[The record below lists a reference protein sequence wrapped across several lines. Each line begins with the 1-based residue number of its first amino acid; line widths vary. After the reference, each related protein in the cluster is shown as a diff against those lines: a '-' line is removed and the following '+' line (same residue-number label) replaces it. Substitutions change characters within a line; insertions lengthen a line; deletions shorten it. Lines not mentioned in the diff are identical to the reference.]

1 MATLR
6 DIDEATRHSV
16 QAVACCISASTLGI
30 ALFWLAIRTGADSAA
45 GGVLLITTV
54 GAIAGLA
61 LLRGPL
67 PSYDPVATA
76 LAYLSTAAG
85 GLLLV
90 ELFFAAPAIGPFAP
104 TPWTVTD
111 ALATAIF
118 GTGLFAWTGICLG
131 MTYFAA
137 RRTYGCSLARRI
149 ATTIAGLT
157 VIVAASIYATGLAS
171 IVSIP
176 PW

>member
-1 MATLR
+1 MAILR
-6 DIDEATRHSV
+6 DIDEATRHSIL
-16 QAVACCISASTLGI
+16 AVACCISASTLGM
-30 ALFWLAIRTGADSAA
+30 ALVWLTLRAGADSAA
-45 GGVLLITTV
+45 GGVLLLTIF
-54 GAIAGLA
+54 GGIAGLA

-67 PSYDPVATA
+67 PSYDPAATA

-85 GLLLV
+85 GVLLV
-90 ELFFAAPAIGPFAP
+90 ELFFAAPAIGPFASP
-104 TPWTVTD
+104 PWTVTD

-118 GTGLFAWTGICLG
+118 GTGLFALTGICLG

-137 RRTYGCSLARRI
+137 RRTYGCSLARRV

-157 VIVAASIYATGLAS
+157 VIVAASLYATGLS
-171 IVSIP
+171 SSVSIP